1 MNKIYKLIWSKTK
14 NCWVVASELAKGHG
28 KNKSRREG
36 KSLLAVAVMTALLG
50 GAFLPAGMVSAADG
64 AAHYVNVAVNTGK
77 TIEARKYPGEAIEE
91 SAIDPD
97 ANYDL
102 SANPTINAIS
112 IGAEASAW
120 NNGAVAMGF
129 KTIAKGEYATA
140 LGTGSAA
147 YSKGDLAL
155 GWKAY
160 TGWNEP
166 NKIAIGTESTALK
179 ENGISIGTK
188 SKTWYDNA
196 IAIGNEAETGNKGGV
211 TSNDSIAI
219 GNKAK
224 IQGQK
229 NVAIGSE
236 VTVGTGSTSSGSSY
250 VVAIGSES
258 HAYDTDSV
266 VIGGHSEVHENAV
279 VVGNRSKAG
288 MQSVAVGSSIEAG
301 EWSVAIG
308 LESKAKNHAIAMGY
322 SSEAS
327 AVDSVA
333 FGNNASAKGLGAI
346 AIGGNYDRP
355 NQGAQAYSGDTI
367 AIGRG
372 SVAGNEEDTAAV
384 YNSVAVGREARAYG
398 KNSIALGGTANVGDI
413 WQKQL
418 ADGGTAIGSS
428 ANAALENATAIGYKS
443 IAYAKDAVTLGA
455 NTRADI
461 DGGVALGSDSNVGS
475 YSSSSYGKAG
485 KVGYD
490 PLDAG
495 TDETSTWK
503 STRAAVSVGNQQ
515 KGITR
520 QIINVA
526 AGTDNTDA
534 VNVAQLK
541 SLRQRA
547 WKDLAEAKDQLGARI
562 ATNTTSITALSGK
575 VRTNTQDIGR
585 LKTDVQTNDTR
596 IRYLYDNMPFMH
608 YVSVNEKNTN
618 KTTDNRKNDGAKKV
632 GSIAIGVNTA
642 AYGEDAVAL
651 GGNSFVRGQGSV
663 IVGESSD
670 NYTGGL
676 AAKEGQFDQSVI
688 LGSNNTIF
696 AQAAKNGG
704 REDKIIGNMNRVE
717 ESHGT
722 FVRGTGNMVY
732 DAYND
737 EALTDEDKQKEQD
750 FLDPIDG
757 GDPTGLF
764 QKGRSHVTVEGDGNL
779 VGGALYTQV
788 SGVGNEVSNSQPDE
802 NSPSTPRVTYNIVTG
817 NRNTVVDSSHNLML
831 GDNHEL
837 ENVNGNIIIGSQKTK
852 TKTEKSNVTILGN
865 DANVS
870 VEGGVALGTGS
881 VASTAAEVAGYD
893 PATGEASAKATST
906 WKSGNGAVSV
916 GTADKTRQITNL
928 AAGTENTDA
937 VNVAQLKNSK
947 TTVEAGD
954 YVTVTKKAEDG
965 KGTTYTVK
973 GPTLS
978 IDGGNLTVNAD
989 EKDGKKVGYKL
1000 SLNKELTGL
1009 TSVSSEA
1016 FKVGDKT
1023 YINSQGINANSNKI
1037 TNVAAGAADG
1047 DAVNFKQLSD
1057 VKTKVEA
1064 NEGNITT
1071 NKNAIADLT
1080 PKVTTNTA
1088 NIGKL
1093 QAGFTV
1099 KDGGAGKADVTLGGD
1114 KKQEVTFKAAVD
1126 KTTQAT
1132 ADTKSLSSSVDAD
1145 RNVTYTLNMSQL
1157 KKDLGITEGTDGV
1170 MSSWKLK
1177 ATGGDTTE
1185 QDIKNGEA
1193 VTFDVAAADKGLTV
1207 TRDGKTIKY
1216 GIEGSKIDI
1225 ANNQSITNLGKR
1237 IDNLDPIHYFSVNS
1251 TDKDAGSNYKNDGAT
1266 GSQAIA
1272 IGAKAKSGG
1281 NSSVAL
1287 GTQSEATYNGGVAVG
1302 WESKSEGRSSIAIGS
1317 ESKSTSKDW
1326 GGVAIGASAES
1337 NGSFSLALG
1346 GMSKAIGGW
1355 NIAIG
1360 TEASTKADYFGTAI
1374 GYKASVTQK
1383 QALAFGTMANA
1394 GGDSAISIGTVAKSF
1409 ANNGLAIGTL
1419 STVNAT
1425 GGRGI
1430 AIGNAAYVGPAKPS
1444 DTTAMPKPSDEWK
1457 PGNPYVSQDDNTQ
1470 PGANEG
1476 AQEKAMA
1483 VGFKASAFGY
1493 QTTALGAGAQAHDSN
1508 TTAVGTAAVAK
1519 GHHSTALGMQART
1532 FEKESTSVGHWA
1544 DSRAEFATSV
1554 GANTIVYKKGGV
1566 ALGFGARAYD
1576 ENSVAIG
1583 SNSFAKEAVDG
1594 KAYLSDEAIKASA
1607 GIVSVGSPNYK
1618 VGDTDVAAN
1627 YRRIVNVAGGIHD
1640 NDAVNVLQLK
1650 ALEGKVTTNAD
1661 NITKGWVLKATS
1673 DTGEEEKG
1681 KTINNTDN
1689 EVTFDASGNGLT
1701 VKRDGK
1707 TIKYGIDGSK
1717 IDLDGNTSIT
1727 NLSNEIEKSK
1737 IHYFSVKSDD
1747 SANPDGTNW
1756 KNDGA
1761 TGKNAIAIGKD
1772 AKAERESS
1780 VVVGLNASSGDA
1792 ANDGVAVGSRA
1803 SVTGFGG
1810 VAIGRESSAE
1820 GQETVA
1826 IGTGAKGAIHRTVAI
1841 GGYANADGFGAVAI
1855 GRDSSSKEMG
1865 VALGNSS
1872 FSHAYSVGVGEKA
1885 IAEAPYS
1892 VAVGDLTGSYAM
1904 GAVTLGNKT
1913 RAFGDS
1919 SVAIG
1924 NQARV
1929 SGKGITP
1936 EEYKALSEADQKLY
1950 RLYEAVYHNYDDP
1963 SKPIVDR
1970 KYYKVIDAHDWRAEN
1985 HYNSIAIGTTSFVE
1999 AKEAIG
2005 IGAGTRINGD
2015 RGVAL
2020 GYAAVSE
2027 EKGTALGAGAQAKA
2041 NAGVALGEGAVAD
2054 TAAEVAGY
2062 DPKTGK
2068 ASTETTSTWKSV
2080 KGAVS
2085 VGTADA
2091 TRQITNLAAGS
2102 ADTDAVNVAQLKALE
2117 GKVTGNEGDITT
2129 LKEGWT
2135 LEDAAGSKK
2144 VVKAT
2149 NTVKVT
2155 GDDYI
2160 TATVGSDGLTLGMNE
2175 TKLNTQINNQIDNS
2189 ETVKAKMNSWVLKAT
2204 SDKDAEKAGK
2214 TIDNKDNAVTFD
2226 ATGNGLTVTRDGS
2239 TIKYGI
2245 DGSKIDITGNKSIT
2259 DLQTEIKES
2268 KTTVEAAANSQITVT
2283 PEKQNDKSTKY
2294 VVDIAKD
2301 GTIDGDKDGNLV
2313 TGETV
2318 KKYVDANKVTVTGD
2332 EEGSGVKVENVAKTG
2347 EPANYKVSLGDKV
2360 KVGNVVIDDKDG
2372 KGSIFGLSEVTV
2384 GENVTLDKTGLTIKE
2399 GPSVTTKGIDAGK
2412 KKITNVKDGDV
2423 SATSTDAV
2431 NGKQLFELKQTVEQN
2446 KVTVEAAANSQITV
2460 TAEPQNDKST
2470 KYVVDIAKD
2479 GTIGGAKD
2487 GNLVTGKT
2495 VKDYVD
2501 ANKVTVTG
2509 DEEGSGVKVEN
2520 TAAAGQPANYKVS
2533 LGDKVKAGDVTVD
2546 GTKGA
2551 GQITGL
2557 SNTKWDAD
2565 KIVSGRAATED
2576 QLKAVSE
2583 NAAEAAK
2590 KHTTVVAGDY
2600 VTVSEGT
2607 NANGGKEYTVTGPK
2621 VSVAK
2626 DEKNLV
2632 VGDIMD
2638 GNKKVGYELKLN
2650 KELTGL
2656 TSVSSTTFKAGD
2668 NVTINNEGLTI
2679 KEGPSVTTKGI
2690 DAGKKKITNVAA
2702 GDVSEKSTEAVNGGQ
2717 LFGVEQKVNINSRN
2731 ISILGGKVSELNTRV
2746 NRVGAGAAALA
2757 ALHPLDFD
2765 PDDKWD
2771 FAAGYGN
2778 YKGANAAAIGAYYRP
2793 NEDTMVSVG
2802 GSFGGGENMVNAG
2815 VSVKLGQGNHVTT
2828 SRVAMAKEIKD
2839 LRAEVEVLRQA
2850 VTGIGQGQTPDP
2862 VKMKLFPDIAKN
2874 HWAYEAVEELT
2885 KQGLL
2890 EGYPDGTFGGDRM
2903 MTRYEFATLVYRAM
2917 QKGLNVNEK
2926 LIQEFEPELERFR
2939 IDVISKDK
2947 NGNPVIE
2954 RVRVN
2959 EKKKAK

>member
-1 MNKIYKLIWSKTK
+1 MNKIYKLIWSKVK
-14 NCWVVASELAKGHG
+14 NCWVVTSEMANSHVKSTSGRAKG
-28 KNKSRREG
+28 SV
-36 KSLLAVAVMTALLG
+36 LAASVLTVLLG
-50 GAFLPAGMVSAADG
+50 SALFPADMVYAADG

-77 TIEARKYPGEAIEE
+77 TIEARKYPGETIEE

-97 ANYDL
+97 VNYDL

-266 VIGGHSEVHENAV
+266 VIGGHSEVRENAV

-288 MQSVAVGSSIEAG
+288 MQSVAVGSDIKAG

-308 LESKAKNHAIAMGY
+308 LSSKAKNHAIAMGY

-333 FGNNASAKGLGAI
+333 LGNNASAKGLGAI

-355 NQGAQAYSGDTI
+355 NEGAQAYSGDAI

-372 SVAGNEEDTAAV
+372 SVAGNEEDMATT
-384 YNSVAVGREARAYG
+384 YNTVAIGREARAYG
-398 KNSIALGGTANVGDI
+398 KNSVALGGTANVGDI

-515 KGITR
+515 KDITR

-541 SLRQRA
+541 NLRQRA
-547 WKDLAEAKDQLGARI
+547 WKDLAAAKDELGGRI
-562 ATNTTSITALSGK
+562 AGNTTSITALSTRVG
-575 VRTNTQDIGR
+575 TNERDIVG
-585 LKTDVQTNDTR
+585 LKRDVSTNDTR

-618 KTTDNRKNDGAKKV
+618 KTTDNRKNDGAKAV
-632 GSIAIGVNTA
+632 GSIAIGVNTH

-663 IVGESSD
+663 IVGDSSD

-722 FVRGTGNMVY
+722 FVRGTGNFVY

-764 QKGRSHVTVEGDGNL
+764 QKGRSHVSVEGDGNL
-779 VGGALYTQV
+779 VSGSLYTQV
-788 SGVGNEVSNSQPDE
+788 SGVGNHLSNTDYEDE
-802 NSPSTPRVTYNIVTG
+802 RPSTPKLSYNIVTG
-817 NRNTVVDSSHNLML
+817 NRNSVIDSSHNLIM

-837 ENVNGNIIIGSQKTK
+837 ENVNGNIIIGSQKAK

-881 VASTAAEVAGYD
+881 EASTAAGVVGYD
-893 PATGEASAKATST
+893 PATGEASTATTAT

-916 GTADKTRQITNL
+916 GTDKKTRQITNL
-928 AAGTENTDA
+928 AAGTADTDA

-947 TTVEAGD
+947 TAVEAGD
-954 YVTVTKKAEDG
+954 YVTVTKKTEDG

-973 GPTLS
+973 GPSLTS
-978 IDGGNLTVNAD
+978 VDKNLTVTDD
-989 EKDGKKVGYKL
+989 EETVAGTTDKKKVGYKL
-1000 SLNKELTGL
+1000 ELSKTLTGL
-1009 TSVSSEA
+1009 ESVSSKV
-1016 FKVGDKT
+1016 FKAGDNVTLGETGLTITGGPSVTTTGIDAGNKT
-1023 YINSQGINANSNKI
+1023 I

-1047 DAVNFKQLSD
+1047 DAVNFKQLKD
-1057 VKTKVEA
+1057 VKAQVET
-1064 NEGNITT
+1064 NKGNITKNTTAIEGLKTSVST
-1071 NKNAIADLT
+1071 NQT
-1080 PKVTTNTA
+1080 

-1093 QAGFTV
+1093 QAGFIV
-1099 KDGGAGKADVTLGGD
+1099 KDADAGKADVTLGGD
-1114 KKQEVTFKAAVD
+1114 TKQEVTFKAAVD

-1132 ADTKSLSSSVDAD
+1132 ENGSSLTSAVDAD
-1145 RNVTYTLNMSQL
+1145 RNVTYSLNMNQL
-1157 KKDLGITEGTDGV
+1157 KKDLGITDGPDGV

-1177 ATGGDTTE
+1177 VKDETTPKE
-1185 QDIKNGEA
+1185 IKNGNT
-1193 VTFDVAAADKGLTV
+1193 VTFEADGDGLTV
-1207 TRDGKTIKY
+1207 ARTDSTIKY
-1216 GIEGSKIDI
+1216 TIDGSKLNI
-1225 ANNQSITNLGKR
+1225 AQNQSITNLGKR

-1251 TDKDAGSNYKNDGAT
+1251 TDKDAGSNYKNDGAKKD
-1266 GSQAIA
+1266 GSIA
-1272 IGAKAKSGG
+1272 IGPSALNNGTQSVAVGLKSKVEDGWY
-1281 NSSVAL
+1281 SVAL
-1287 GTQSEATYNGGVAVG
+1287 GT
-1302 WESKSEGRSSIAIGS
+1302 ESK
-1317 ESKSTSKDW
+1317 T
-1326 GGVAIGASAES
+1326 
-1337 NGSFSLALG
+1337 NGHF
-1346 GMSKAIGGW
+1346 
-1355 NIAIG
+1355 
-1360 TEASTKADYFGTAI
+1360 TTAI
-1374 GYKASVTQK
+1374 GYQASATK
-1383 QALAFGTMANA
+1383 LQALALGTNA
-1394 GGDSAISIGTVAKSF
+1394 EAAAESGISIGVKAKSL
-1409 ANNGLAIGTL
+1409 ANRGIAVGTN
-1419 STVNAT
+1419 STVDQT

-1430 AIGNAAYVGPAKPS
+1430 AIGDGAYVGAKTQGHLGTGMPNPGDAWNPS
-1444 DTTAMPKPSDEWK
+1444 EPYLPVADDTVAG
-1457 PGNPYVSQDDNTQ
+1457 PGKLARENS
-1470 PGANEG
+1470 
-1476 AQEKAMA
+1476 MA
-1483 VGFKASAFGY
+1483 IGMKASAFGF
-1493 QTTALGAGAQAHDSN
+1493 QTTALGAAAEAHDTN
-1508 TTAVGTAAVAK
+1508 TTAVGAAAVAK
-1519 GHHSTALGMQART
+1519 GNYSTALGKQART
-1532 FEKESTSVGHWA
+1532 FDKESTSVGHWA
-1544 DSRAEFATSV
+1544 DSRAEFATALGS
-1554 GANTIVYKKGGV
+1554 NTIVYKKGGV

-1576 ENSVAIG
+1576 ENSIAIG
-1583 SNSFAKEAVDG
+1583 SNSFAKEAIDG
-1594 KAYLSDEAIKASA
+1594 KAYLSDEEVKAAA
-1607 GIVSVGSPNYK
+1607 GIVSVGNPAYK
-1618 VGDTDVAAN
+1618 AGDKDFAAN

-1650 ALEGKVTTNAD
+1650 ALEGKVTGNA
-1661 NITKGWVLKATS
+1661 
-1673 DTGEEEKG
+1673 
-1681 KTINNTDN
+1681 
-1689 EVTFDASGNGLT
+1689 
-1701 VKRDGK
+1701 
-1707 TIKYGIDGSK
+1707 
-1717 IDLDGNTSIT
+1717 
-1727 NLSNEIEKSK
+1727 
-1737 IHYFSVKSDD
+1737 
-1747 SANPDGTNW
+1747 
-1756 KNDGA
+1756 
-1761 TGKNAIAIGKD
+1761 
-1772 AKAERESS
+1772 
-1780 VVVGLNASSGDA
+1780 
-1792 ANDGVAVGSRA
+1792 
-1803 SVTGFGG
+1803 
-1810 VAIGRESSAE
+1810 
-1820 GQETVA
+1820 
-1826 IGTGAKGAIHRTVAI
+1826 
-1841 GGYANADGFGAVAI
+1841 
-1855 GRDSSSKEMG
+1855 
-1865 VALGNSS
+1865 
-1872 FSHAYSVGVGEKA
+1872 
-1885 IAEAPYS
+1885 
-1892 VAVGDLTGSYAM
+1892 
-1904 GAVTLGNKT
+1904 
-1913 RAFGDS
+1913 
-1919 SVAIG
+1919 
-1924 NQARV
+1924 
-1929 SGKGITP
+1929 
-1936 EEYKALSEADQKLY
+1936 
-1950 RLYEAVYHNYDDP
+1950 
-1963 SKPIVDR
+1963 
-1970 KYYKVIDAHDWRAEN
+1970 
-1985 HYNSIAIGTTSFVE
+1985 
-1999 AKEAIG
+1999 
-2005 IGAGTRINGD
+2005 
-2015 RGVAL
+2015 
-2020 GYAAVSE
+2020 
-2027 EKGTALGAGAQAKA
+2027 
-2041 NAGVALGEGAVAD
+2041 
-2054 TAAEVAGY
+2054 
-2062 DPKTGK
+2062 
-2068 ASTETTSTWKSV
+2068 
-2080 KGAVS
+2080 
-2085 VGTADA
+2085 
-2091 TRQITNLAAGS
+2091 
-2102 ADTDAVNVAQLKALE
+2102 
-2117 GKVTGNEGDITT
+2117 GDITT

-2135 LEDAAGSKK
+2135 LQDANKTVGTKT
-2144 VVKAT
+2144 VKAKD
-2149 NTVKVT
+2149 TVTVT

-2160 TATVGSDGLTLGMNE
+2160 NATVNNDGLTLGMDE
-2175 TKLNTQINNQIDNS
+2175 TKLNKQINSQIDDS
-2189 ETVKAKMNSWVLKAT
+2189 ATVKAKMNSWVLKAT

-2214 TIDNKDNAVTFD
+2214 TINNDNNAVTFD
-2226 ATGNGLTVTRDGS
+2226 ATGAGLTVTRDGS
-2239 TIKYGI
+2239 TITYGI
-2245 DGSKIDITGNKSIT
+2245 DGKQIDISENETVAG
-2259 DLQTEIKES
+2259 LETEIKES
-2268 KTTVEAAANSQITVT
+2268 KTTVEAAENSQITVT
-2283 PEKQNDKSTKY
+2283 PKKQDDKSTKY

-2301 GTIDGDKDGNLV
+2301 GTIDGDKDDNLV
-2313 TGETV
+2313 TGTTV
-2318 KKYVDANKVTVTGD
+2318 KEYVDANKVTVTGD
-2332 EEGSGVKVENVAKTG
+2332 EEGSGVKVENTAADG
-2347 EPANYKVSLGDKV
+2347 QPANYKVSLGDKIKAGDV
-2360 KVGNVVIDDKDG
+2360 TVDGTKGAGQITGLSNTTWNADNIVSGRAATEDQLKAVSQNAAEAVKKHTTVVAGDYVTVSEGTNDNGGKEYTVNGPKVAVAKDEKNLVVGDIMDGDKKVGYELKLNKELTGLTSVSSDTFKSGEDVTINKD
-2372 KGSIFGLSEVTV
+2372 
-2384 GENVTLDKTGLTIKE
+2384 GLTIKE

-2412 KKITNVKDGDV
+2412 KKITNVADGDV
-2423 SATSTDAV
+2423 SENSTDAV
-2431 NGKQLFELKQTVEQN
+2431 NGGQLYKLQQTVAGN
-2446 KVTVEAAANSQITV
+2446 KVTVEAAADSQITV
-2460 TAEPQNDKST
+2460 KSEKQNDQST
-2470 KYVVDIAKD
+2470 KYVVDIKKD
-2479 GTIGGAKD
+2479 GTIGGDKD

-2509 DEEGSGVKVEN
+2509 DEDGSGVKVE
-2520 TAAAGQPANYKVS
+2520 TIVEKGKPTNYKVS
-2533 LGDKVKAGDVTVD
+2533 LGDKIKAGDVTVD
-2546 GTKGA
+2546 GTEGK
-2551 GQITGL
+2551 GQIKGL
-2557 SNTKWDAD
+2557 SNTTWDAD
-2565 KIVSGRAATED
+2565 NIVSGRAATED
-2576 QLKAVSE
+2576 QLKEVSK
-2583 NAAEAAK
+2583 NAAAEAAK
-2590 KHTTVVAGDY
+2590 KQTTLVAGDY

-2607 NANGGKEYTVTGPK
+2607 NTAGGKEYTVTGPK
-2621 VSVAK
+2621 LAVV
-2626 DEKNLV
+2626 DGEENLV
-2632 VGDIMD
+2632 VGDITE
-2638 GNKKVGYELKLN
+2638 GNKKVGYNLKLN
-2650 KELTGL
+2650 KELKGL
-2656 TSVSSTTFKAGD
+2656 TSVSSDTFKSGD
-2668 NVTINNEGLTI
+2668 KVTINNEGLTI
-2679 KEGPSVTTKGI
+2679 KDGPSVTTKGI
-2690 DAGKKKITNVAA
+2690 DAGGKTIANVADGKA
-2702 GDVSEKSTEAVNGGQ
+2702 DTDAVNVRQ
-2717 LFGVEQKVNINSRN
+2717 LNAIASQGNQNIA
-2731 ISILGGKVSELNTRV
+2731 ILGGKVSELDGRV

-2778 YKGANAAAIGAYYRP
+2778 YSGANAVAIGAYYRP
-2793 NEDTMVSVG
+2793 NEDTMFSVG

-2815 VSVKLGQGNHVTT
+2815 VSVKLGQGNNVTT
-2828 SRVAMAKEIKD
+2828 SKIAMAKEIKD

-2850 VTGIGQGQTPDP
+2850 IVGVGQGQELDP
-2862 VKMKLFPDIAKN
+2862 MKMKLFPDIEKN
-2874 HWAYEAVEELT
+2874 HWAYEAVEELA

-2890 EGYPDGTFGGDRM
+2890 EGYPDGTFSGDRM
-2903 MTRYEFATLVYRAM
+2903 MTRYEFAEVVYRAM
-2917 QKGLNVNEK
+2917 QKGLKVNEK

-2947 NGNPVIE
+2947 DGNPVIE

-2959 EKKKAK
+2959 DKKDVAETANA

>member
-288 MQSVAVGSSIEAG
+288 MQSVAVGSSVEAG

-308 LESKAKNHAIAMGY
+308 LSSKAKNHAIAMGY

-355 NQGAQAYSGDTI
+355 NEGAQAYSGDTI

-372 SVAGNEEDTAAV
+372 SVAGNEEDTATV

-461 DGGVALGSDSNVGS
+461 DGGVALGSESNVGS

-485 KVGYD
+485 KAGYD

-547 WKDLAEAKDQLGARI
+547 WKDLAAAKDELGGRI
-562 ATNTTSITALSGK
+562 AGNTTSITALSGR
-575 VRTNTQDIGR
+575 VRTNEGAIGS
-585 LKTDVQTNDTR
+585 LKHDVQTNDTR

-618 KTTDNRKNDGAKKV
+618 KTTDNRKNDGAKAV
-632 GSIAIGVNTA
+632 GSIAIGVNTH

-663 IVGESSD
+663 IVGDSSD

-717 ESHGT
+717 ESNGT

-817 NRNTVVDSSHNLML
+817 NRNTVVDSSHNLIM

-837 ENVNGNIIIGSQKTK
+837 EKVNGNIIIGSLKTK
-852 TKTEKSNVTILGN
+852 AKTNASNVTVLGN

-881 VASTAAEVAGYD
+881 EASTAAEVAGYD
-893 PATGEASAKATST
+893 PLTGEASAKTTST

-928 AAGTENTDA
+928 AAGTQDTDA
-937 VNVAQLKNSK
+937 VNVAQLKNSKTAVEAGDYVTVTKKTEDGKGTTYTVKGPSLTSKDTNLEVTNDVDAEGKKVGYKLQLSKTLKGLTSVSSTTFKAGDNVTLGTTGLTITNGPSVTATGIDAGSKNITNVKDGAADGDAVNFKQLKAVDSKVTTNTGDITTLKKGWTLEDGNTTKGTKTVKAEDTVKVTGDDYIKATVSDAGLTLGMNVDKLNTQINNQIDNSATVKAKMNSWVLKAATTDKDPAATGQAIDNTNNVATFDVENDAQGLTVKRANSTIKYGIDKAKLASHITGDVVTNINKGDTAVTNISTKFSISGAEATTKKELTLSNTSAPNIQFLGTADETTVTVGGDNAAPTVTVGLAKAFKDKVTTNETNIGKLQAGFTVKAGTGSADVALGGDTNQEVTFNAAVDKDKAATTNGSSLTSSVDKDRNVTYTLNMKQLKQDLGITEGPDGVMSSWKLKVKGETTLEEIKNGQTVTFDATGAGLTVTRDGNTIKYGIDGSAIDIAGNTSITGLQNDIKNSK

-954 YVTVTKKAEDG
+954 YVTVTSEKKAGVDG
-965 KGTTYTVK
+965 TVYTVK
-973 GPTLS
+973 GPKLTS
-978 IDGGNLTVNAD
+978 EDTNLAVTDDEETVAGTT
-989 EKDGKKVGYKL
+989 KKKVGYKL
-1000 SLNKELTGL
+1000 ELSKTLTGL
-1009 TSVSSEA
+1009 TSVSSTT
-1016 FKVGDKT
+1016 FKAGDNVT
-1023 YINSQGINANSNKI
+1023 LGTTGLTITNGPSVTTAGINANNKTI
-1037 TNVAAGAADG
+1037 SNVADGAADG
-1047 DAVNFKQLSD
+1047 DAVNYKQLKD
-1057 VKTKVEA
+1057 V
-1064 NEGNITT
+1064 
-1071 NKNAIADLT
+1071 DS
-1080 PKVTTNTA
+1080 KVTTNT
-1088 NIGKL
+1088 
-1093 QAGFTV
+1093 
-1099 KDGGAGKADVTLGGD
+1099 
-1114 KKQEVTFKAAVD
+1114 
-1126 KTTQAT
+1126 
-1132 ADTKSLSSSVDAD
+1132 
-1145 RNVTYTLNMSQL
+1145 
-1157 KKDLGITEGTDGV
+1157 
-1170 MSSWKLK
+1170 
-1177 ATGGDTTE
+1177 
-1185 QDIKNGEA
+1185 
-1193 VTFDVAAADKGLTV
+1193 
-1207 TRDGKTIKY
+1207 
-1216 GIEGSKIDI
+1216 
-1225 ANNQSITNLGKR
+1225 
-1237 IDNLDPIHYFSVNS
+1237 
-1251 TDKDAGSNYKNDGAT
+1251 
-1266 GSQAIA
+1266 
-1272 IGAKAKSGG
+1272 
-1281 NSSVAL
+1281 
-1287 GTQSEATYNGGVAVG
+1287 
-1302 WESKSEGRSSIAIGS
+1302 
-1317 ESKSTSKDW
+1317 
-1326 GGVAIGASAES
+1326 
-1337 NGSFSLALG
+1337 
-1346 GMSKAIGGW
+1346 
-1355 NIAIG
+1355 
-1360 TEASTKADYFGTAI
+1360 
-1374 GYKASVTQK
+1374 
-1383 QALAFGTMANA
+1383 
-1394 GGDSAISIGTVAKSF
+1394 
-1409 ANNGLAIGTL
+1409 
-1419 STVNAT
+1419 
-1425 GGRGI
+1425 
-1430 AIGNAAYVGPAKPS
+1430 
-1444 DTTAMPKPSDEWK
+1444 
-1457 PGNPYVSQDDNTQ
+1457 
-1470 PGANEG
+1470 
-1476 AQEKAMA
+1476 
-1483 VGFKASAFGY
+1483 
-1493 QTTALGAGAQAHDSN
+1493 
-1508 TTAVGTAAVAK
+1508 
-1519 GHHSTALGMQART
+1519 
-1532 FEKESTSVGHWA
+1532 
-1544 DSRAEFATSV
+1544 
-1554 GANTIVYKKGGV
+1554 
-1566 ALGFGARAYD
+1566 
-1576 ENSVAIG
+1576 
-1583 SNSFAKEAVDG
+1583 
-1594 KAYLSDEAIKASA
+1594 
-1607 GIVSVGSPNYK
+1607 
-1618 VGDTDVAAN
+1618 
-1627 YRRIVNVAGGIHD
+1627 
-1640 NDAVNVLQLK
+1640 
-1650 ALEGKVTTNAD
+1650 
-1661 NITKGWVLKATS
+1661 
-1673 DTGEEEKG
+1673 
-1681 KTINNTDN
+1681 
-1689 EVTFDASGNGLT
+1689 
-1701 VKRDGK
+1701 
-1707 TIKYGIDGSK
+1707 
-1717 IDLDGNTSIT
+1717 
-1727 NLSNEIEKSK
+1727 
-1737 IHYFSVKSDD
+1737 
-1747 SANPDGTNW
+1747 
-1756 KNDGA
+1756 
-1761 TGKNAIAIGKD
+1761 
-1772 AKAERESS
+1772 
-1780 VVVGLNASSGDA
+1780 
-1792 ANDGVAVGSRA
+1792 
-1803 SVTGFGG
+1803 
-1810 VAIGRESSAE
+1810 
-1820 GQETVA
+1820 
-1826 IGTGAKGAIHRTVAI
+1826 
-1841 GGYANADGFGAVAI
+1841 
-1855 GRDSSSKEMG
+1855 
-1865 VALGNSS
+1865 
-1872 FSHAYSVGVGEKA
+1872 
-1885 IAEAPYS
+1885 
-1892 VAVGDLTGSYAM
+1892 
-1904 GAVTLGNKT
+1904 
-1913 RAFGDS
+1913 
-1919 SVAIG
+1919 
-1924 NQARV
+1924 
-1929 SGKGITP
+1929 
-1936 EEYKALSEADQKLY
+1936 
-1950 RLYEAVYHNYDDP
+1950 
-1963 SKPIVDR
+1963 
-1970 KYYKVIDAHDWRAEN
+1970 
-1985 HYNSIAIGTTSFVE
+1985 
-1999 AKEAIG
+1999 
-2005 IGAGTRINGD
+2005 
-2015 RGVAL
+2015 
-2020 GYAAVSE
+2020 
-2027 EKGTALGAGAQAKA
+2027 
-2041 NAGVALGEGAVAD
+2041 
-2054 TAAEVAGY
+2054 
-2062 DPKTGK
+2062 
-2068 ASTETTSTWKSV
+2068 
-2080 KGAVS
+2080 
-2085 VGTADA
+2085 
-2091 TRQITNLAAGS
+2091 
-2102 ADTDAVNVAQLKALE
+2102 
-2117 GKVTGNEGDITT
+2117 GDITT
-2129 LKEGWT
+2129 LKKGWT
-2135 LEDAAGSKK
+2135 LADAKTGTKT
-2144 VVKAT
+2144 VKAKD
-2149 NTVKVT
+2149 TVKVT

-2160 TATVGSDGLTLGMNE
+2160 TATVDGTGLALGMNE

-2204 SDKDAEKAGK
+2204 SDKDEEKNGK
-2214 TIDNKDNAVTFD
+2214 TIDNKNNAVTFD
-2226 ATGNGLTVTRDGS
+2226 ATGKGLTVAREGS

-2372 KGSIFGLSEVTV
+2372 KGSISGLSEVTV

-2668 NVTINNEGLTI
+2668 KVTINNEGLTI
-2679 KEGPSVTTKGI
+2679 KDGPSVKKDGI

-2702 GDVSEKSTEAVNGGQ
+2702 GVVSEKSTEAVNGGQ

-2903 MTRYEFATLVYRAM
+2903 MTRYEFAEIVYRAI